1 MRLLLLGSLT
11 GNGELPDSPLV
22 RYIADFFLSRGICL
36 YLRLQ
41 GFFSFYPGFFV
52 RERNEA
58 GESQGLLIHLAK
70 VFFLN
75 ADFYVVTWYR
85 WELVHTFLTSDKDD
99 LFQVSYLGT
108 VHLEVIA
115 KRLSLPDNLVRGG
128 TFPFYRTQ
136 VSWSDLCVWSL

>member
-1 MRLLLLGSLT
+1 M
-11 GNGELPDSPLV
+11 
-22 RYIADFFLSRGICL
+22 
-36 YLRLQ
+36 
-41 GFFSFYPGFFV
+41 
-52 RERNEA
+52 
-58 GESQGLLIHLAK
+58 IHLAK

-115 KRLSLPDNLVRGG
+115 KRLSLPDNLVRGAG
-128 TFPFYRTQ
+128 VELRIWLKQ
-136 VSWSDLCVWSL
+136 GKEKRLLARILKILEKARKRLSRQN

>member
-1 MRLLLLGSLT
+1 M
-11 GNGELPDSPLV
+11 
-22 RYIADFFLSRGICL
+22 
-36 YLRLQ
+36 
-41 GFFSFYPGFFV
+41 
-52 RERNEA
+52 
-58 GESQGLLIHLAK
+58 IHLAK

-128 TFPFYRTQ
+128 TFPFYLCMGRGGE
-136 VSWSDLCVWSL
+136 VSTDLSSTGGTCSIGSGKAVALQSRGEDVVHLKF

>member
-1 MRLLLLGSLT
+1 M
-11 GNGELPDSPLV
+11 
-22 RYIADFFLSRGICL
+22 
-36 YLRLQ
+36 
-41 GFFSFYPGFFV
+41 
-52 RERNEA
+52 
-58 GESQGLLIHLAK
+58 IHLAK

-115 KRLSLPDNLVRGG
+115 KRLALPDNLVRRGG
-128 TFPFYRTQ
+128 ALFPYGPGPINVFVPPSTKFDQKVR
-136 VSWSDLCVWSL
+136 DRD

>member
-1 MRLLLLGSLT
+1 M
-11 GNGELPDSPLV
+11 
-22 RYIADFFLSRGICL
+22 
-36 YLRLQ
+36 
-41 GFFSFYPGFFV
+41 
-52 RERNEA
+52 
-58 GESQGLLIHLAK
+58 IHLAK

-128 TFPFYRTQ
+128 TFPFYLCMGGGRLVLIYPPQ
-136 VSWSDLCVWSL
+136 VGLAALAVAKRLHSKVEVKTLCI